1 MFFMKTKDKSVII
14 ILGDNMKRDIEDF
27 ISHIM
32 FEKRL
37 SKNTSSSYK
46 KDLEKYEKYL
56 KDKNITETKDIS
68 KSDIESYLETLK
80 KEDMQISSIAR
91 KLTTIKAFHNYLFQ
105 KQILSI
111 DVSETIERPK
121 LRKKLPNV
129 LTVDEVDRLLNIE
142 CKSKFDYRNKSMLEL
157 MYGTGL
163 RITEL
168 LDIKLNDFDLENCI
182 IRCYGKGNKERIVP
196 IGEYTMES
204 LINYLEVRNMLLKR
218 KNCDYLFLN
227 NLGGRLSRFSFF
239 KILKKM
245 LEEKGIHKDVSP
257 HSLRHSF
264 ATHMLEYGAD
274 LRSIQELLGHSDI
287 ATTKI
292 YTHISNNKIKKE
304 YEEYHPR
311 SKK

>member
-1 MFFMKTKDKSVII
+1 MIH
-14 ILGDNMKRDIEDF
+14 DIEDF
-27 ISHIM
+27 ISHIE

-37 SKNTSSSYK
+37 SKNTSNSYK
-46 KDLEKYEKYL
+46 NDLNKYKDYLEKKGIL
-56 KDKNITETKDIS
+56 TTKDIS
-68 KSDIESYLETLK
+68 KSDVEKYIEKLNKDDVKT
-80 KEDMQISSIAR
+80 SSIAR

-105 KQILSI
+105 KQKINV
-111 DVSETIERPK
+111 DVTETIERPK

-129 LTVDEVDRLLNIE
+129 LTVDEVDRLLDIE
-142 CKSKFDYRNKSMLEL
+142 CKTKFDYRNKSMLEL

-168 LDIKLNDFDLENCI
+168 LDLKLNDFDLENCV
-182 IRCYGKGNKERIVP
+182 IRCYGKGSKERIVP

-204 LINYLEVRNMLLKR
+204 LINYLEVRNELLRKR
-218 KNCDYLFLN
+218 SCEYLFLN

-245 LEEKGIHKDVSP
+245 LVEKGIHKDVSP

-304 YEEYHPR
+304 YEEFHPR
-311 SKK
+311 SQK

>member
-1 MFFMKTKDKSVII
+1 MN
-14 ILGDNMKRDIEDF
+14 DNNTNKLSPIEISINDF
-27 ISHIM
+27 ISHIQ

-37 SKNTSSSYK
+37 SDNTKSSYQN
-46 KDLEKYEKYL
+46 DLKHYRLYL
-56 KDKNITETKDIS
+56 KDKNIYSVKNIS
-68 KSDIESYLETLK
+68 KSDIEKYLEKLK
-80 KEDMQISSIAR
+80 NDDVKTSSIAR

-105 KQILSI
+105 TQILPV

-129 LTVDEVDRLLNIE
+129 LTIDEVDRLLDIE
-142 CKSKFDYRNKSMLEL
+142 CKTKFDYRNKSMLEL

-163 RITEL
+163 RISEM
-168 LDIKLNDFDLENCI
+168 LDLKLTDFDLENCI
-182 IRCYGKGNKERIVP
+182 IRCYGKGSKERIVP

-204 LINYLEVRNMLLKR
+204 LIAYLEVRNTLLKK
-218 KNCDYLFLN
+218 KNCEYLFLN

-304 YEEYHPR
+304 YEEFHPR

>member
-1 MFFMKTKDKSVII
+1 MQK
-14 ILGDNMKRDIEDF
+14 DIEDF
-27 ISHIM
+27 ISHIE

-37 SKNTSSSYK
+37 SKNTISSYQN
-46 KDLEKYEKYL
+46 DLNKYEKYL
-56 KDKNITETKDIS
+56 NEKNIFLSKDIS
-68 KSDIESYLETLK
+68 KSDIETYLEQLN
-80 KEDMQISSIAR
+80 KEEVKTSSIAR
-91 KLTTIKAFHNYLFQ
+91 KLSTIKAFHNYLFQ
-105 KQILSI
+105 VQKLTI

-129 LTVDEVDRLLNIE
+129 LSIDEVDKLLNIK
-142 CKSKFDYRNKSMLEL
+142 CHTKFDYRNKSMLEL

-163 RITEL
+163 RISEL
-168 LDIKLNDFDLENCI
+168 LDLKLTDFDLENCI
-182 IRCYGKGNKERIVP
+182 IRCYGKGNKERIIP
-196 IGEYTMES
+196 IGEYTMDS
-204 LINYLEVRNMLLKR
+204 LISYLEIRNQLLGK
-218 KNCDYLFLN
+218 KHCDYLYLN

-245 LEEKGIHKDVSP
+245 LIEKGIHKDVSP

-304 YEEYHPR
+304 YKEYHPR
-311 SKK
+311 SEK

>member
-1 MFFMKTKDKSVII
+1 MIH
-14 ILGDNMKRDIEDF
+14 DIEDF
-27 ISHIM
+27 IGHIE

-37 SKNTSSSYK
+37 SKNTSNSYK
-46 KDLEKYEKYL
+46 NDLNKYKDYL
-56 KDKNITETKDIS
+56 KDKGIINTKDIS
-68 KSDIESYLETLK
+68 KSDVEKYLEKLNKDDVKT
-80 KEDMQISSIAR
+80 SSIAR

-105 KQILSI
+105 KQKISV
-111 DVSETIERPK
+111 DVTETIERPK

-129 LTVDEVDRLLNIE
+129 LTVDEVDRLLDID
-142 CKSKFDYRNKSMLEL
+142 CKTKFDYRNKSMLEL

-168 LDIKLNDFDLENCI
+168 LDLKLNDFDLENCV
-182 IRCYGKGNKERIVP
+182 IRCYGKGSKERIVP

-204 LINYLEVRNMLLKR
+204 LMNYLEIRNELLRKR
-218 KNCDYLFLN
+218 TCEYLFLN

-245 LEEKGIHKDVSP
+245 LIEKGIHKDVSP

-304 YEEYHPR
+304 YEEFHPR
-311 SKK
+311 SQK

>member
-1 MFFMKTKDKSVII
+1 MI
-14 ILGDNMKRDIEDF
+14 NDIEDF
-27 ISHIM
+27 ISHIE

-37 SKNTSSSYK
+37 SKNTSNSYK
-46 KDLEKYEKYL
+46 NDLNKYKDYLEKKGITTT
-56 KDKNITETKDIS
+56 KNIS
-68 KSDIESYLETLK
+68 KSDVENYLEKLHKDDVKT
-80 KEDMQISSIAR
+80 SSIAR

-105 KQILSI
+105 KQKINV
-111 DVSETIERPK
+111 DVTETIERPK

-129 LTVDEVDRLLNIE
+129 LTVDEVDKLLDIE

-168 LDIKLNDFDLENCI
+168 LDLKLNDFDLENCV
-182 IRCYGKGNKERIVP
+182 IRCYGKGSKERIVP

-204 LINYLEVRNMLLKR
+204 LMNYLEIRNELLKR
-218 KNCDYLFLN
+218 KNCEYLFLN

-245 LEEKGIHKDVSP
+245 LVEKGIHKDVSP

-304 YEEYHPR
+304 YEEFHPR
-311 SKK
+311 SQK

>member
-1 MFFMKTKDKSVII
+1 MK
-14 ILGDNMKRDIEDF
+14 NDIEDF
-27 ISHIM
+27 MSYIV

-37 SKNTSSSYK
+37 SKNTSNSYK
-46 KDLEKYEKYL
+46 NDLIKYEEFL
-56 KDKNITETKDIS
+56 NIKNIFKTEDIS
-68 KSDIESYLETLK
+68 KSDIEQYLEELNK
-80 KEDMQISSIAR
+80 DDVKVSSIAR

-105 KQILSI
+105 KKKIKV
-111 DVSETIERPK
+111 DVSENIERPK

-129 LTVDEVDRLLNIE
+129 LTVEEVDRLLDIE

-163 RITEL
+163 RISEL
-168 LDIKLNDFDLENCI
+168 LDLKLTDFDLENCI
-182 IRCYGKGNKERIVP
+182 IRCYGKGSKERIVP

-204 LINYLEVRNMLLKR
+204 LTNYLEIRSQLLK
-218 KNCDYLFLN
+218 KKKCDYLYLN

-245 LEEKGIHKDVSP
+245 LAEKGINKDVSP

-304 YEEYHPR
+304 YEEFHPR

>member
-68 KSDIESYLETLK
+68 KSDIESYLEALK

-105 KQILSI
+105 KQILPI

-142 CKSKFDYRNKSMLEL
+142 CKTKFDYRNKSMLEL

>member
-1 MFFMKTKDKSVII
+1 MIH
-14 ILGDNMKRDIEDF
+14 DIEDF
-27 ISHIM
+27 ISHIE

-37 SKNTSSSYK
+37 SKNTSYSYK
-46 KDLEKYEKYL
+46 NDLNKYKDYL
-56 KDKNITETKDIS
+56 KEKGITNTKDIS
-68 KSDIESYLETLK
+68 KSDVEKYLEKLNKDDVKT
-80 KEDMQISSIAR
+80 SSIAR
-91 KLTTIKAFHNYLFQ
+91 KLTTIKTFHNYLFQ
-105 KQILSI
+105 KQKISV
-111 DVSETIERPK
+111 DVTETIERPK

-129 LTVDEVDRLLNIE
+129 LTVDEVDRLLDID
-142 CKSKFDYRNKSMLEL
+142 CKTKFDYRNKSMLEL

-168 LDIKLNDFDLENCI
+168 LDLKLNDFDLENCV
-182 IRCYGKGNKERIVP
+182 IRCYGKGSKERIVP

-204 LINYLEVRNMLLKR
+204 LMNYLEIRNELLRKR
-218 KNCDYLFLN
+218 TCEYLFLN

-245 LEEKGIHKDVSP
+245 LVEKGIHKDVSP

-304 YEEYHPR
+304 YEEFHPR
-311 SKK
+311 SQK

>member
-1 MFFMKTKDKSVII
+1 MI
-14 ILGDNMKRDIEDF
+14 NDIEDF
-27 ISHIM
+27 ISHIE

-37 SKNTSSSYK
+37 SKNTSNSYK
-46 KDLEKYEKYL
+46 NDLNKYKDYLENKGITTT
-56 KDKNITETKDIS
+56 KNIS
-68 KSDIESYLETLK
+68 KSDVEKYLEKLNKDDVKT
-80 KEDMQISSIAR
+80 SSIAR

-105 KQILSI
+105 KQKINV
-111 DVSETIERPK
+111 DVTETIERPK

-129 LTVDEVDRLLNIE
+129 LTVDEVDRLLDIE
-142 CKSKFDYRNKSMLEL
+142 CKTKFDYRNKSMLEL

-168 LDIKLNDFDLENCI
+168 LDLKLNDFDLENCV
-182 IRCYGKGNKERIVP
+182 IRCYGKGSKERIVP

-204 LINYLEVRNMLLKR
+204 LMNYLEIRNELLKKR
-218 KNCDYLFLN
+218 NCEYLFLN

-245 LEEKGIHKDVSP
+245 LIEKGIHKDVSP

-304 YEEYHPR
+304 YEEFHPR
-311 SKK
+311 SQK

>member
-1 MFFMKTKDKSVII
+1 MQ
-14 ILGDNMKRDIEDF
+14 NDIEEF
-27 ISHIM
+27 ISHIT

-37 SKNTSSSYK
+37 SKNTSNSYK
-46 KDLEKYEKYL
+46 NDLNKYKTFLEKQ
-56 KDKNITETKDIS
+56 NIYKTCNIS
-68 KSDIESYLETLK
+68 KSDIEKYLEYLK
-80 KEDMQISSIAR
+80 KEKLNTSSIAR

-105 KQILSI
+105 KQILNV

-121 LRKKLPNV
+121 LRKKLPKV
-129 LTVDEVDRLLNIE
+129 LTVEEVDRLLNIE
-142 CKSKFDYRNKSMLEL
+142 CKTRFDYRNKSMLEL

-163 RITEL
+163 RISEL
-168 LDIKLNDFDLENCI
+168 LDLKLNDFDLENCI
-182 IRCYGKGNKERIVP
+182 IRCYGKGSKERIVP

-204 LINYLEVRNMLLKR
+204 LTDYLNIRSSLLKR
-218 KNCDYLFLN
+218 KNCEYLFLN

-239 KILKKM
+239 KILKK
-245 LEEKGIHKDVSP
+245 LLKEKKIYKEVSP

-304 YEEYHPR
+304 YEEFHPR

>member
-1 MFFMKTKDKSVII
+1 MNNELQKEKLSKLELSI
-14 ILGDNMKRDIEDF
+14 NDF
-27 ISHIM
+27 LNHIQ

-37 SKNTSSSYK
+37 SNNTKNSYQN
-46 KDLEKYEKYL
+46 DLKHYQLFL
-56 KDKNITETKDIS
+56 KDKNILSANDIS
-68 KSDIESYLETLK
+68 KSDIEKYLETLK
-80 KEDMQISSIAR
+80 KNDVKTSSIAR

-105 KQILSI
+105 KQILPI

-129 LTVDEVDRLLNIE
+129 LTVDEVDKLLNIE
-142 CKSKFDYRNKSMLEL
+142 CKTKFDYRNKSMLEL

-163 RITEL
+163 RISEL
-168 LDIKLNDFDLENCI
+168 LDLKLTDFDLENCI
-182 IRCYGKGNKERIVP
+182 IRCYGKGSKERIVP

-204 LINYLEVRNMLLKR
+204 LINYLEIRNQLLKR
-218 KNCDYLFLN
+218 KTCEYLFLN

-245 LEEKGIHKDVSP
+245 LQEKGINKDVSP

-304 YEEYHPR
+304 YEEFHPR
-311 SKK
+311 SEK

>member
-1 MFFMKTKDKSVII
+1 MIH
-14 ILGDNMKRDIEDF
+14 DIEDF
-27 ISHIM
+27 ISHIE

-37 SKNTSSSYK
+37 SKNTSNSYK
-46 KDLEKYEKYL
+46 NDLNKYKDYLEKKG
-56 KDKNITETKDIS
+56 IFTTKDIS
-68 KSDIESYLETLK
+68 KSDVEKYLEKLNKDDVKT
-80 KEDMQISSIAR
+80 SSIAR

-105 KQILSI
+105 KQKINV
-111 DVSETIERPK
+111 DVTETIERPK

-129 LTVDEVDRLLNIE
+129 LTVDEVDRLLDIE
-142 CKSKFDYRNKSMLEL
+142 CKTKFDYRNKSMLEL

-168 LDIKLNDFDLENCI
+168 LDLKLNDFDLENCV
-182 IRCYGKGNKERIVP
+182 IRCYGKGSKERIVP

-204 LINYLEVRNMLLKR
+204 LINYLEVRNELLRKR
-218 KNCDYLFLN
+218 SCEYLFLN

-245 LEEKGIHKDVSP
+245 LVEKGIHKDVSP

-304 YEEYHPR
+304 YEEFHPR
-311 SKK
+311 SQK

>member
-1 MFFMKTKDKSVII
+1 MNSEKITPITY
-14 ILGDNMKRDIEDF
+14 DINDF
-27 ISHIM
+27 INYIQ

-46 KDLEKYEKYL
+46 TDLEKYKKYL
-56 KDKNITETKDIS
+56 EIRKIYKSKDIS
-68 KSDIESYLETLK
+68 KSDIEDYLEKLK
-80 KEDMQISSIAR
+80 KDEVKTSSIAR
-91 KLTTIKAFHNYLFQ
+91 KLTSIKTFHNYLFQ
-105 KQILSI
+105 KQILSV

-129 LTVDEVDRLLNIE
+129 LTVDEVDRLLNID
-142 CKSKFDYRNKSMLEL
+142 CKNKFDYRNKSMLEL

-163 RITEL
+163 RISEL
-168 LDIKLNDFDLENCI
+168 LNLKLTDFDLENCI
-182 IRCYGKGNKERIVP
+182 IRCYGKGSKERIVP

-204 LINYLEVRNMLLKR
+204 LLNYLEIRNQLLRR
-218 KNCDYLFLN
+218 KTCEYLYLN
-227 NLGGRLSRFSFF
+227 NLGGKLSRFSFF

-245 LEEKGIHKDVSP
+245 LIEKKIHKDVSP

-292 YTHISNNKIKKE
+292 YTHISNNKIKKD
-304 YEEYHPR
+304 YEQFHPR
-311 SKK
+311 SEK

>member
-1 MFFMKTKDKSVII
+1 MKQ
-14 ILGDNMKRDIEDF
+14 DIEDF

-46 KDLEKYEKYL
+46 NDLEKYETFL
-56 KDKNITETKDIS
+56 KEQSVYKTKDIS
-68 KSDIESYLETLK
+68 KSDIEKYLEQLK
-80 KEDMQISSIAR
+80 KDDVKASSVAR

-105 KQILSI
+105 KQILSV

-129 LTVDEVDRLLNIE
+129 LTIDEVDRLLDID
-142 CKSKFDYRNKSMLEL
+142 CKTKFDYRNKSMLEL

-163 RITEL
+163 RISEL
-168 LDIKLNDFDLENCI
+168 LDLKLTDFDLENCI
-182 IRCYGKGNKERIVP
+182 IRCYGKGSKERIVP

-204 LINYLEVRNMLLKR
+204 LVAYLEVRNTLLQK
-218 KNCDYLFLN
+218 KNCEYLFLN

-245 LEEKGIHKDVSP
+245 LQEKGIHKNVSP

-304 YEEYHPR
+304 YEEFHPR

>member
-1 MFFMKTKDKSVII
+1 MI
-14 ILGDNMKRDIEDF
+14 NDIEDF
-27 ISHIM
+27 ISHIE

-37 SKNTSSSYK
+37 SKNTSNSYK
-46 KDLEKYEKYL
+46 NDLNKYKDYLENKGITTT
-56 KDKNITETKDIS
+56 KNIS
-68 KSDIESYLETLK
+68 KSDVEKYLEKLNKDDVKT
-80 KEDMQISSIAR
+80 SSIAR

-105 KQILSI
+105 KQKINV
-111 DVSETIERPK
+111 DVTETIERPK

-129 LTVDEVDRLLNIE
+129 LTVDEVDRLLDIE
-142 CKSKFDYRNKSMLEL
+142 CKTKFDYRNKSMLEL

-168 LDIKLNDFDLENCI
+168 LDLKLNDFDLENCV
-182 IRCYGKGNKERIVP
+182 IRCYGKGSKERIVP

-204 LINYLEVRNMLLKR
+204 LMNYLEIRNELLKKR
-218 KNCDYLFLN
+218 NCEYLFLN

-245 LEEKGIHKDVSP
+245 LVEKGIHKDVSP

-304 YEEYHPR
+304 YEEFHPR
-311 SKK
+311 SQK